1 MPRLARLP
9 MRFATLRASAV
20 AKAGAAT
27 LAALLAGCAS
37 VAPPAPSLDASG
49 RDSGLASRCAR
60 AFAALD
66 DAVAGAGVGDAET
79 ARIAGFPYLRAN
91 RLLASFRDDPKS
103 DAVFAEWVRGLQRLG
118 REGWL
123 VEIANLPAQ
132 DTDVLMAKLREQGF
146 DGLPPTA
153 FIEGCGSALRDG
165 PDATPERR
173 AALRAAAV
181 VPDDYDEWKRVVGL
195 YPATRIPF
203 AAGVRRWQDETRAV
217 LAQPLD
223 ALPVKGELKRYTTAG
238 DAVDRKQTQA
248 AIAAARAQSALGIA
262 DGGALAPLIATYAP
276 VFEVD
281 TATDADRIGRPA
293 HGADAPRVDVARPAI
308 FTRVA
313 HTRYGGRVLPQLVY
327 TVWFPERPLAGPF
340 DPLGGRLD
348 AVIWRVTLDDDGE
361 PLAFDTVHGCGCYHL
376 WFPTPRAR
384 LRPLRDT
391 LDEQAFVPVSL
402 PQVGAGEQVVV
413 RVASGTH
420 YVENVRVAPRVSV
433 DAVRLPPANDDALRR
448 LPLPAGG
455 TRSLF
460 GPDGIVPGT
469 ERGERWFFWPMGVR
483 EPGAMRQW
491 GRHATAFVGRR
502 HFDDADLFSR
512 YFAIE
517 EPRP

>member
-1 MPRLARLP
+1 
-9 MRFATLRASAV
+9 MRFATRSGATR
-20 AKAGAAT
+20 AKAVLAT
-27 LAALLAGCAS
+27 LVALLAGCAS
-37 VAPPAPSLDASG
+37 VSPSARSPSASEP
-49 RDSGLASRCAR
+49 DSGLASRCAR

-66 DAVAGAGVGDAET
+66 DTVAAAGVGDAET
-79 ARIAGFPYLRAN
+79 VRIAGFPYQRAN
-91 RLLASFRDDPKS
+91 RLLASFRDDARS
-103 DAVFAEWVRGLQRLG
+103 DAAFAEWVRGLQRLG

-123 VEIANLPAQ
+123 VEIANLPAR
-132 DTDVLMAKLREQGF
+132 DTDVLMAKLRLQGF
-146 DGLPPTA
+146 DALPPTA
-153 FIEGCGSALRDG
+153 LIEGCGNALRDG
-165 PDATPERR
+165 PDATPARR
-173 AALRAAAV
+173 GALRAAAV

-195 YPATRIPF
+195 YPATRVPF

-217 LAQPLD
+217 LARPLD
-223 ALPVKGELKRYTTAG
+223 ALPVQGELKRYTLAG
-238 DAVDRKQTQA
+238 DTRDRKQAQA
-248 AIAAARAQSALGIA
+248 AIAAARAQSVLGVP
-262 DGGALAPLIATYAP
+262 DPGTLAPLLATYAP

-281 TATDADRIGRPA
+281 TATHADRIGRPA
-293 HGADAPRVDVARPAI
+293 HGADAPAVDVTRPAI

-313 HTRYGGRVLPQLVY
+313 HTRDGERVLPQLVY

-340 DPLGGRLD
+340 DLLGGRLD
-348 AVIWRVTLDDDGE
+348 AVIWRVTLGEDGE
-361 PLAFDTVHGCGCYHL
+361 PLAFDTIHGCGCYHL

-384 LRPLRDT
+384 LRTLRDT

-402 PQVGAGEQVVV
+402 PRVGAGEQVVV
-413 RVASGTH
+413 RLASGTH
-420 YVENVRVAPRVSV
+420 YVENVRLAPREAVA
-433 DAVRLPPANDDALRR
+433 AVRLPAADDDALRR

-469 ERGERWFFWPMGVR
+469 ERGERWLFWPMGVR

-517 EPRP
+517 PPLP